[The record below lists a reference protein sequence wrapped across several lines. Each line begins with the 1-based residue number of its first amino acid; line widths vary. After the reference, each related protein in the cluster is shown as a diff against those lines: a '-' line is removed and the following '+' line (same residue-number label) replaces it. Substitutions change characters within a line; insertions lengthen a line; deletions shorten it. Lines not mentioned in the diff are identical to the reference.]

1 MLYPLSYEGSPL
13 RGRPMLPLGSGA
25 PSYVEVRPMDVRQHL
40 RSALAAALV
49 GAGVEAFPDKIGV
62 ERPGNPTHG
71 DWSSNVALATAKRAG
86 RNPRELA
93 QELADALNSDLPRH
107 VTAVEVAGAGFVN
120 FRLAPSWLHD
130 VLVSITEA
138 GTQGFA
144 RSAVGAGSSVNI
156 EYVSANPTGPL
167 HAGHGRWAAYG
178 DSLARLFER
187 CAYDVT
193 REFYVNDR
201 GKQMSLFGASLTA
214 RQAGED
220 PPEGGYF
227 GTYVSEWAQEMPA
240 EADPVAW
247 GTQRA
252 HLDQVEVLAS
262 MNAEFD
268 HWASENRLAQ
278 SGAVEA
284 TLADL
289 TEGGYVYES
298 EGATWLRTTEFGDDQ
313 DRVLIKSDG
322 HPTYFLP
329 DIAYHQQKYSRGDL
343 LIDILGADH
352 HGYVARMSA
361 AMQMLGRSSESY
373 EVLIGQHVTLIRDGA
388 EARLAKRSGNMVEAR
403 ELVELAGADVA
414 RLTFLLQSIDTT
426 QAIDVDLVVAESSEN
441 PVYYVQYANAR
452 VHSLARQAAHRGVA
466 VLPLADVD
474 LSVLTHKRELTLLRV
489 LSELPDTVER
499 AMQARAPHQVTTW
512 ARECAAALH
521 GFWHDCPIL
530 RDDIDEQVRQARM
543 WLVEATRIG
552 LGVSLDLLGVSA
564 PESM

>member
-1 MLYPLSYEGSPL
+1 
-13 RGRPMLPLGSGA
+13 
-25 PSYVEVRPMDVRQHL
+25 MDVRQHL
-40 RSALAAALV
+40 RSALAAALF
-49 GAGVEAFPDKIGV
+49 GAGIDMQREQIAI
-62 ERPGNPTHG
+62 ERPANPEHG

-93 QELADALNSDLPRH
+93 QELADALNADLPQH

-120 FRLAPSWLHD
+120 FRLAPSWLHE
-130 VLVSITEA
+130 VLVGITEA
-138 GTQGFA
+138 GTEGFA
-144 RSAVGAGSSVNI
+144 RSGVGTGSSVDI

-187 CAYDVT
+187 CGFEVT

-201 GKQMSLFGASLTA
+201 GEQMSLFGASLAA
-214 RQAGED
+214 RKAGQD
-220 PPEGGYF
+220 SPEGGYF
-227 GTYVSEWAQEMPA
+227 GEYITEWAQEMPDT
-240 EADPVAW
+240 ADPVDW
-247 GTQRA
+247 GSQRA

-268 HWASENRLAQ
+268 HWASEKFLAQ

-284 TLADL
+284 TLAVL
-289 TEGGYVYES
+289 TEGGHVYES
-298 EGATWLRTTEFGDDQ
+298 EGATWLRTSEFGDNQ

-322 HPTYFLP
+322 QPTYFLP

-352 HGYVARMSA
+352 HGYVKRMSA
-361 AMQMLGRSSESY
+361 AMQMLGHSADSY
-373 EVLIGQHVTLIRDGA
+373 EVLIGQHVTLVRDG
-388 EARLAKRSGNMVEAR
+388 EEVRLSKRAGTMVEAR
-403 ELVELAGADVA
+403 ELVELVGADVA

-426 QAIDVDLVVAESSEN
+426 QTIDVDLVVAESSEN

-452 VHSLARQAAHRGVA
+452 VHSLARRAEERGIS
-466 VLPLADVD
+466 LSPLAEVD
-474 LSVLTHKRELTLLRV
+474 LSVLTHQRELTLLRV
-489 LSELPDTVER
+489 LSELPEVVER

-530 RDDIDEQVRQARM
+530 RDDLDERVRQARM

>member
-1 MLYPLSYEGSPL
+1 
-13 RGRPMLPLGSGA
+13 
-25 PSYVEVRPMDVRQHL
+25 MDVRQHL
-40 RSALAAALV
+40 RSALAAALTD
-49 GAGVEAFPDKIGV
+49 AGVDTPVDGIGI
-62 ERPGNPTHG
+62 ERPANPDHG

-93 QELADALNSDLPRH
+93 QELADTLNADPPTH

-120 FRLAPSWLHD
+120 FHLAPSWLHD
-130 VLVSITEA
+130 VLVGIVDA
-138 GTQGFA
+138 GTQGYA
-144 RSAVGAGSSVNI
+144 RSGIGTGSSVNI

-187 CAYDVT
+187 CGYEVT

-201 GKQMSLFGASLTA
+201 GEQTSLFGQSLAA
-214 RQAGED
+214 RTTGQE

-227 GTYVSEWAQEMPA
+227 GEYVSDWAQEMPA
-240 EADPVAW
+240 EADPVEW
-247 GTQRA
+247 GLQRA
-252 HLDQVEVLAS
+252 HRDQVEVLAS

-268 HWASENRLAQ
+268 HWASENQLAQ

-284 TLADL
+284 TLVDL
-289 TEGGYVYES
+289 TERGYVYES
-298 EGATWLRTTEFGDDQ
+298 DGATWLRTTDFGDNQ

-322 HPTYFLP
+322 QPTYFLP
-329 DIAYHQQKYSRGDL
+329 DIAYHQQKFSRGDL

-361 AMQMLGRSSESY
+361 AMQMLGHPADRY
-373 EVLIGQHVTLIRDGA
+373 EVLIGQHVTLVRDA
-388 EARLAKRSGNMVEAR
+388 IEVRLSKRAGTMVEAR
-403 ELVELAGADVA
+403 DLVELAGADVA

-426 QAIDVDLVVAESSEN
+426 QTIDVDLVVAESSEN

-452 VHSLARQAAHRGVA
+452 VHSLARQAQQRGIA
-466 VLPLADVD
+466 VLPLAEVD
-474 LSVLTHKRELTLLRV
+474 LSVLSHQRELDLLRV
-489 LSELPDTVER
+489 LSELPETVER
-499 AMQARAPHQVTTW
+499 AMLARSPHQITTW

-530 RDDIDEQVRQARM
+530 RDDIGEQTRQARM

>member
-1 MLYPLSYEGSPL
+1 
-13 RGRPMLPLGSGA
+13 
-25 PSYVEVRPMDVRQHL
+25 MDVRQHL
-40 RSALAAALV
+40 RSALAAALFD
-49 GAGVEAFPDKIGV
+49 AGVDVPPEKIAV
-62 ERPGNPTHG
+62 ERPANPEHG

-86 RNPRELA
+86 RSPRGLA
-93 QELADALNSDLPRH
+93 QDLADALNDDLPLH
-107 VTAVEVAGAGFVN
+107 VTGVEVAGTGFVN
-120 FRLAPSWLHD
+120 FRLAPSWLHE
-130 VLVSITEA
+130 VLAGVIEA
-138 GTQGFA
+138 GAEGFA
-144 RSAVGAGSSVNI
+144 RSEIGTGSSVDV

-187 CAYDVT
+187 CGFEVT

-201 GKQMSLFGASLTA
+201 GEQMSLFGASLAA
-214 RQAGED
+214 RKAGQD
-220 PPEGGYF
+220 PPDGGYF
-227 GTYVSEWAQEMPA
+227 GEYITEWAQQMPA
-240 EADPVAW
+240 AADPVVW
-247 GTQRA
+247 GRERA
-252 HLDQVEVLAS
+252 HLDQVEVLTS

-268 HWASENRLAQ
+268 HWASETRLAQ

-284 TLADL
+284 TLAVL
-289 TEGGYVYES
+289 TEGGHVYQS
-298 EGATWLRTTEFGDDQ
+298 EGATWLRTSEFGDDQ

-322 HPTYFLP
+322 QPTYFLP
-329 DIAYHQQKYSRGDL
+329 DIAYHRQKYSRGDL

-352 HGYVARMSA
+352 HGYVRRMSA
-361 AMQMLGRSSESY
+361 AMQMLGHSADSY
-373 EVLIGQHVTLIRDGA
+373 EVLIGQHVTLVRDGA
-388 EARLAKRSGNMVEAR
+388 ETRLSKRAGTMVEAR

-426 QAIDVDLVVAESSEN
+426 QTIDVDLVAAESSEN

-452 VHSLARQAAHRGVA
+452 VHSLARRAEQRGIS
-466 VLPLADVD
+466 LSPLAEVD
-474 LSVLTHKRELTLLRV
+474 LSVLAHQRELTLLRV
-489 LSELPDTVER
+489 LSELPEVVER

-530 RDDIDEQVRQARM
+530 RDDLDEQVRQGRM

-564 PESM
+564 PESL

>member
-1 MLYPLSYEGSPL
+1 
-13 RGRPMLPLGSGA
+13 
-25 PSYVEVRPMDVRQHL
+25 MDVRQHL
-40 RSALAAALV
+40 RSALAAALG
-49 GAGVEAFPDKIGV
+49 GAGIGTEPEQV
-62 ERPGNPTHG
+62 GIERPGNPAHG

-93 QELADALNSDLPRH
+93 RELADTLNADPPRH

-130 VLVSITEA
+130 VLADIVDA
-138 GTQGFA
+138 GMGEFA
-144 RSAVGAGSSVNI
+144 CSAVGAGSSVDI

-178 DSLARLFER
+178 DSLARLFRR
-187 CAYDVT
+187 CGYEVT

-201 GKQMSLFGASLTA
+201 GEQTSLFGASLTA
-214 RQAGED
+214 RKAGED
-220 PPEGGYF
+220 PPEGGYL
-227 GTYVSEWAQEMPA
+227 GDYVVDWAQEMPA
-240 EADPVAW
+240 AADPVAW
-247 GTQRA
+247 GTERA

-268 HWASENRLAQ
+268 HWASENRLVK

-284 TLADL
+284 TLAEL
-289 TEGGYVYES
+289 TEGGFVYES
-298 EGATWLRTTEFGDDQ
+298 EGATWLRTTDFGDDQ

-322 HPTYFLP
+322 QPTYFLP
-329 DIAYHQQKYSRGDL
+329 DIAYHQQKYSRGDRV
-343 LIDILGADH
+343 IDILGADH
-352 HGYVARMSA
+352 HGYVSRMSA
-361 AMQMLGRSSESY
+361 AMQMLGHLADSY

-388 EARLAKRSGNMVEAR
+388 EARLSKRAGQMVEAR
-403 ELVELAGADVA
+403 DLVELAGADVA

-426 QAIDVDLVVAESSEN
+426 QTIDVDLVVAESSEN

-452 VHSLARQAAHRGVA
+452 VHSLARQAARRGIA
-466 VLPLADVD
+466 LSSLADVD
-474 LSVLTHKRELTLLRV
+474 LSVLTHPRELALLRV

-499 AMQARAPHQVTTW
+499 AMLARAPHQVTTW

-530 RDDIDEQVRQARM
+530 RDDIDEEVRQARM

>member
-1 MLYPLSYEGSPL
+1 
-13 RGRPMLPLGSGA
+13 
-25 PSYVEVRPMDVRQHL
+25 MDVRQQL
-40 RSALAAALV
+40 RSALAAALSD
-49 GAGVEAFPDKIGV
+49 AGISTPAETIGI
-62 ERPGNPTHG
+62 ERPANPDHG

-93 QELADALNSDLPRH
+93 QDLAGTLNADPPKH
-107 VTAVEVAGAGFVN
+107 VTAVEAAGAGFVN
-120 FRLAPSWLHD
+120 FHLAPSWLHE
-130 VLVSITEA
+130 VLTGIVEA
-138 GTQGFA
+138 GMPRYA
-144 RSAVGAGSSVNI
+144 RSSIGAGSSVNV

-187 CAYDVT
+187 CGYVVT

-201 GKQMSLFGASLTA
+201 GAQTALFGQSLAA
-214 RQAGED
+214 RKAGGA

-227 GTYVSEWAQEMPA
+227 GEYVSDWAQELPSG
-240 EADPVAW
+240 ADPVEW
-247 GTQRA
+247 GLQRA
-252 HLDQVEVLAS
+252 RSDQAEVLAA

-268 HWASENRLAQ
+268 HWASENHLAQ
-278 SGAVEA
+278 SGAVES
-284 TLADL
+284 TL
-289 TEGGYVYES
+289 TELAERGHVYES
-298 EGATWLRTTEFGDDQ
+298 DGATWLRTTDFADTQ

-322 HPTYFLP
+322 QPTYFLP

-343 LIDILGADH
+343 LIDVLGADH

-361 AMQMLGRSSESY
+361 AMQMLGHPADSY
-373 EVLIGQHVTLIRDGA
+373 EVLIGQHVTLVRDGA
-388 EARLAKRSGNMVEAR
+388 EVRLSKRAGTMVEAR
-403 ELVELAGADVA
+403 DLVELAGADVA

-426 QAIDVDLVVAESSEN
+426 QTIDVDLVVAESSEN
-441 PVYYVQYANAR
+441 PVYYIQYANAR
-452 VHSLARQAAHRGVA
+452 VHSLARQAAQRGV
-466 VLPLADVD
+466 VRSPLCEVD
-474 LSVLTHKRELTLLRV
+474 LSVLTHRRELALLRV
-489 LSELPDTVER
+489 LSELPETVER
-499 AMQARAPHQVTTW
+499 AMQARAPHQITTW

-530 RDDIDEQVRQARM
+530 HEDRDEAARQARM

>member
-1 MLYPLSYEGSPL
+1 
-13 RGRPMLPLGSGA
+13 
-25 PSYVEVRPMDVRQHL
+25 MDVRQQL
-40 RSALAAALV
+40 RSALAAALTD
-49 GAGVEAFPDKIGV
+49 AGVDTGAEAVGV
-62 ERPGNPTHG
+62 EQPANPDHG
-71 DWSSNVALATAKRAG
+71 DWSSNAALATAKRAG

-93 QELADALNSDLPRH
+93 WELADTLNADPPAH

-120 FRLAPSWLHD
+120 FRLAPSWLHE
-130 VLVSITEA
+130 VLVGIIEA
-138 GTQGFA
+138 GTQGYG

-187 CAYDVT
+187 CGYEVI

-201 GKQMSLFGASLTA
+201 GEQTVLFGRSLAA
-214 RQAGED
+214 RKGGEE

-227 GTYVSEWAQEMPA
+227 GGYVSDWAQEMPTG
-240 EADPVAW
+240 ADPVEW
-247 GTQRA
+247 GLQRA
-252 HLDQVEVLAS
+252 HRDQAEVLAS
-262 MNAEFD
+262 MNAGFD
-268 HWASENRLAQ
+268 HWASENQLAQ

-289 TEGGYVYES
+289 TERGYVYES
-298 EGATWLRTTEFGDDQ
+298 DGATWLRTTDFADTQ
-313 DRVLIKSDG
+313 DRVLIKSNG
-322 HPTYFLP
+322 RPTYFLP

-352 HGYVARMSA
+352 HGYVARMGA
-361 AMQMLGRSSESY
+361 AMQMLGHPADRY
-373 EVLIGQHVTLIRDGA
+373 EVLIGQHVTLARDGV
-388 EARLAKRSGNMVEAR
+388 EVRLSKRAGTMVEAR
-403 ELVELAGADVA
+403 DLVELAGADVA

-426 QAIDVDLVVAESSEN
+426 QTIDVDLVVAESSEN

-452 VHSLARQAAHRGVA
+452 VHSLARQAQQRGLVRA
-466 VLPLADVD
+466 PLAEVD
-474 LSVLTHKRELTLLRV
+474 LSVLSHQRELALLRV
-489 LSELPDTVER
+489 LSELPETVER
-499 AMQARAPHQVTTW
+499 AMLARAPHQITTW

-530 RDDIDEQVRQARM
+530 RDDIGEATRQARM

>member
-1 MLYPLSYEGSPL
+1 
-13 RGRPMLPLGSGA
+13 
-25 PSYVEVRPMDVRQHL
+25 MDVRQHL

-187 CAYDVT
+187 CGYDVT

-214 RQAGED
+214 RKAGED

>member
-1 MLYPLSYEGSPL
+1 
-13 RGRPMLPLGSGA
+13 
-25 PSYVEVRPMDVRQHL
+25 MDVRQHL
-40 RSALAAALV
+40 RSALAAALF
-49 GAGVEAFPDKIGV
+49 GAEIDMPREQIAI
-62 ERPGNPTHG
+62 ERPANPSHG

-93 QELADALNSDLPRH
+93 QELADALNAEPPRH

-120 FRLAPSWLHD
+120 FRLAPTWLHE
-130 VLVSITEA
+130 VLVGITEA
-138 GTQGFA
+138 GAEDFA
-144 RSAVGAGSSVNI
+144 RSAIGTGSSVDI

-187 CAYDVT
+187 CGFEVT

-201 GKQMSLFGASLTA
+201 GEQMSLFGASLAA
-214 RQAGED
+214 RRTGQD

-227 GTYVSEWAQEMPA
+227 GEYVTEWAQEMPDT
-240 EADPVAW
+240 ADPVDW
-247 GTQRA
+247 GSQRA

-284 TLADL
+284 TLAVL
-289 TEGGYVYES
+289 TEGGHVYES
-298 EGATWLRTTEFGDDQ
+298 EGATWLRTSEFDDNQ

-322 HPTYFLP
+322 QPTYFLP

-352 HGYVARMSA
+352 HGYVKRMSA
-361 AMQMLGRSSESY
+361 AMQMLGHSADSY
-373 EVLIGQHVTLIRDGA
+373 EVLIGQHVTLVRDG
-388 EARLAKRSGNMVEAR
+388 EEVRLSKRAGTMVEAR
-403 ELVELAGADVA
+403 ELVELVGADVA

-426 QAIDVDLVVAESSEN
+426 QTIDVDLVVAESSEN

-452 VHSLARQAAHRGVA
+452 VHSLARRAEERDIS
-466 VLPLADVD
+466 LSPLADVD
-474 LSVLTHKRELTLLRV
+474 LSVLTHQRELTLLRV
-489 LSELPDTVER
+489 LSELPEVVER

-530 RDDIDEQVRQARM
+530 RDDLDEQVRQGRM

>member
-13 RGRPMLPLGSGA
+13 RRRPMLPLGSGA
-25 PSYVEVRPMDVRQHL
+25 PSYVEVQSWMFVSIFAL
-40 RSALAAALV
+40 RLSRHSVARGLRR
-49 GAGVEAFPDKIGV
+49 GPDEVGV

-93 QELADALNSDLPRH
+93 QELADTLNSDLPRH

-178 DSLARLFER
+178 DSLARLFKR
-187 CAYDVT
+187 CGYDVT

-214 RQAGED
+214 RKAGED

-247 GTQRA
+247 GTERA

-268 HWASENRLAQ
+268 HWASEDRLAQ

-289 TEGGYVYES
+289 TEGGFVYEA
-298 EGATWLRTTEFGDDQ
+298 EGATWLQTSEFGDDQ

-352 HGYVARMSA
+352 HGLR
-361 AMQMLGRSSESY
+361 RSDERGDADAGS
-373 EVLIGQHVTLIRDGA
+373 LRRKL
-388 EARLAKRSGNMVEAR
+388 RS
-403 ELVELAGADVA
+403 
-414 RLTFLLQSIDTT
+414 
-426 QAIDVDLVVAESSEN
+426 
-441 PVYYVQYANAR
+441 
-452 VHSLARQAAHRGVA
+452 AHRSTC
-466 VLPLADVD
+466 DSD
-474 LSVLTHKRELTLLRV
+474 QR
-489 LSELPDTVER
+489 
-499 AMQARAPHQVTTW
+499 W
-512 ARECAAALH
+512 C
-521 GFWHDCPIL
+521 
-530 RDDIDEQVRQARM
+530 
-543 WLVEATRIG
+543 
-552 LGVSLDLLGVSA
+552 
-564 PESM
+564 

>member
-1 MLYPLSYEGSPL
+1 
-13 RGRPMLPLGSGA
+13 
-25 PSYVEVRPMDVRQHL
+25 MDVRQHL
-40 RSALAAALV
+40 RSALAAALD
-49 GAGVEAFPDKIGV
+49 GAGIGTEPEQIGI
-62 ERPGNPTHG
+62 ERPGNPAHG

-93 QELADALNSDLPRH
+93 QELADTLNADPPRH

-130 VLVSITEA
+130 VLA
-138 GTQGFA
+138 GIVDAGVGEFA

-187 CAYDVT
+187 CGYEVT

-201 GKQMSLFGASLTA
+201 GTQMSLFGASLTA
-214 RQAGED
+214 RKAGED

-227 GTYVSEWAQEMPA
+227 GEYVVEWAQEMPA
-240 EADPVAW
+240 DADPVAW
-247 GTQRA
+247 GTERA

-284 TLADL
+284 ALAEL
-289 TEGGYVYES
+289 TEGGFVYES
-298 EGATWLRTTEFGDDQ
+298 EGATWLRTTDFGDGQ

-322 HPTYFLP
+322 QPTYFLP
-329 DIAYHQQKYSRGDL
+329 DIAYHQQKYSRGER

-352 HGYVARMSA
+352 HGYVSRMTA
-361 AMQMLGRSSESY
+361 AMQMLGHPADSY

-388 EARLAKRSGNMVEAR
+388 EARLSKRAGQMVEAR
-403 ELVELAGADVA
+403 DLVELAGADVA

-426 QAIDVDLVVAESSEN
+426 QTIDVDLVVAESSEN

-452 VHSLARQAAHRGVA
+452 VHSLARQAARRGVA
-466 VLPLADVD
+466 LSPLAEVD
-474 LSVLTHKRELTLLRV
+474 LSVLTHPRELALLRV

-499 AMQARAPHQVTTW
+499 AMLARAPHQVTTW

-530 RDDIDEQVRQARM
+530 RDDIDEEVRQARM